1 MEINW
6 FTFFAQIVNFVILLL
21 LLRHFLY
28 GPITTAMR
36 AREAQLAARFHDAE
50 EARAVAESEA
60 AALALERSE
69 FAAIRDDALTTALA
83 DADARRAAML
93 TEARTEVE
101 ARAARWYEGVER
113 GQAAFLQSVRERI
126 EAEVLRVSERALAD
140 LADSELETQIADVFA
155 ARLLN
160 LSAQD
165 RLALVES
172 GGDFRDDVI
181 IRSGFAMPYAQRQH
195 LVEALQQL
203 VYMGVQME
211 GPQPAPLTEEIGVRF
226 EQNTDLLCGIELQ
239 VHDRRIAWS
248 VRDYLDELNID
259 LLEAVEMGN

>member
-21 LLRHFLY
+21 LLRRFLY
-28 GPITTAMR
+28 GPITAAMTN
-36 AREAQLAARFHDAE
+36 REAALAARFQAAEDARVNAE
-50 EARAVAESEA
+50 NEAT
-60 AALALERSE
+60 ALAQERR
-69 FAAIRDDALTTALA
+69 ALARTRDDALATAIAEA
-83 DADARRAAML
+83 DGRRASML
-93 TEARTEVE
+93 AEARIEVE
-101 ARAARWYEGVER
+101 EMSSRWYDGIARE
-113 GQAAFLQSVRERI
+113 QAAFLQNVRERI

-140 LADSELETQIADVFA
+140 LANQELETQVADIFA
-155 ARLLN
+155 AQLLH

-181 IRSGFAMPYAQRQH
+181 IRSGFAMPYAQRQY

-203 VYMGVQME
+203 IYMGVQME
-211 GPQPAPLTEEIGVRF
+211 GPEPAPLSEEIGVRF

-248 VRDYLDELNID
+248 MRDYLDELNID